1 MFLTLFCFSFL
12 LSVGHGFVHY
22 EQFITHVLNMQDSNN
37 CVLDLVSD
45 GERSAISAEF
55 IENIEERWVLLPKGG
70 YKIEQIFIH
79 KLF

>member
-1 MFLTLFCFSFL
+1 
-12 LSVGHGFVHY
+12 
-22 EQFITHVLNMQDSNN
+22 MQDSNN